1 MLYNT
6 RKSILR
12 RVFKHFHERILHFK
26 TLSSIYHD
34 DVGISTIN
42 RCIPLCVQFALL
54 PISFYT
60 IRSDFESVQTC
71 YLSIDAIYYF
81 PNNRS
86 SVRIK
91 TFPRN
96 VPNEPKPWT
105 VFQVRNGKFP
115 ELIRVATKSID
126 KMKYFKQS
134 FFFFFLFVLY
144 DLVTGSLTEEIT
156 LNVNLKE
163 PIAVTDEKFLS
174 LTIDPVTLLAGNALR
189 YVRWIYNALISA
201 FYGS

>member
-1 MLYNT
+1 MYGSKSISILNTEHCIETASLSCLSISETMINRPVAMYVHFRIDFFQQYNRDNPITYLATATVKFQNMLYNT
-6 RKSILR
+6 RKSFLR

-60 IRSDFESVQTC
+60 IRSDFEIVQTC

-96 VPNEPKPWT
+96 VPNEPKP
-105 VFQVRNGKFP
+105 
-115 ELIRVATKSID
+115 
-126 KMKYFKQS
+126 
-134 FFFFFLFVLY
+134 
-144 DLVTGSLTEEIT
+144 
-156 LNVNLKE
+156 
-163 PIAVTDEKFLS
+163 
-174 LTIDPVTLLAGNALR
+174 
-189 YVRWIYNALISA
+189 
-201 FYGS
+201 

>member
-1 MLYNT
+1 MKFQNMLYNT
-6 RKSILR
+6 RKSFLR
-12 RVFKHFHERILHFK
+12 RVFEHFHERILHFK

-42 RCIPLCVQFALL
+42 RYIPLCVQFALL

-96 VPNEPKPWT
+96 VPNEPKQ
-105 VFQVRNGKFP
+105 FFKYEMESFP
-115 ELIRVATKSID
+115 NWFEWQLNRSTKWNISSRASSSS
-126 KMKYFKQS
+126 YS
-134 FFFFFLFVLY
+134 FCMISWSVL
-144 DLVTGSLTEEIT
+144 
-156 LNVNLKE
+156 
-163 PIAVTDEKFLS
+163 
-174 LTIDPVTLLAGNALR
+174 
-189 YVRWIYNALISA
+189 
-201 FYGS
+201 